1 MPTDMTTVISVRKSG
16 MWADGGCSMRRRKS
30 QYIAMIAGKA
40 SRIGGKSSS
49 AMGSD
54 GSAVAWSY
62 PIKVSVQ
69 QAAKTSMY
77 QPPAA
82 ARAECFNGRGAV

>member
-1 MPTDMTTVISVRKSG
+1 MSTVISVRKSR
-16 MWADGGCSMRRRKS
+16 MWADGGCSMRTRKS
-30 QYIAMIAGKA
+30 QYIVMIASKT
-40 SRIGGKSSS
+40 SWTGGKSSS
-49 AMGSD
+49 AMGSG

-62 PIKVSVQ
+62 SMKVIVQ

-82 ARAECFNGRGAV
+82 AKADCFNGRGRGAV